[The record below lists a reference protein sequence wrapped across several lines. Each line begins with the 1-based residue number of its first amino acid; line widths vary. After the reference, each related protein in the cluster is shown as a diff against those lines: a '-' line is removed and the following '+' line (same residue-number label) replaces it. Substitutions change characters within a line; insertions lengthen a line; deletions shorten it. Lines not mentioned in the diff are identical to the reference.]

1 MIKINEDKMRDT
13 AEKMADLRK
22 RNGDLKSNLETL
34 FDNINKALQ
43 CETGK
48 EIEFVG
54 KEDLIKP
61 LDDMDKVLEHMSDTL
76 HILIGEENNS
86 EYPANTYYDK
96 VFAEYNE
103 LIISIKN
110 MDQKMEE

>member
-1 MIKINEDKMRDT
+1 MIRINENKMRET
-13 AEKMADLRK
+13 AQNMADLRK
-22 RNGDLKSNLETL
+22 RNNELKENLSTL
-34 FDNINKALQ
+34 FDNIANALK

-48 EIEFVG
+48 QIEFIG

-61 LDDMDKVLEHMSDTL
+61 LESMDKVLEHMSDTL
-76 HILIGEENNS
+76 HILIGEANS
-86 EYPANTYYDK
+86 SDYPANTYYDR

-110 MDQKMEE
+110 MNQKTEE